1 LENKGGYRVGHK
13 RKIVLLDVNYP
24 DNKQEQKVLEG
35 LNVEFVVV
43 DQTATESELL
53 SHLSSASAVMVR
65 EYPVTEAL
73 VNEMEHCKVI
83 VRYGVGVDN
92 IDLQAAKQKGIYVVN
107 VPDYG
112 SEEVSDHAL
121 SLLLTVSRRIVSR
134 NYDVRQ
140 GKWNIGPDEKIY
152 SFRGKTLG
160 VLGYGRIGRRFVEK
174 ARVFGFSKVLVFDPY
189 MNGKPQDAEL
199 CGLDELCVQ
208 SDVISLHMPLTN
220 DNYHILNKE
229 KMELLKKNCILV
241 NTSRGGLIDEEALF
255 DLLNKNEIFG
265 AGLDVFEKEAPDVKA
280 PLFTLR
286 NVVMTDHMGW
296 YSEES
301 LQDLQRKAAEEVLR
315 VLTGEAPKNCVN
327 GLIEVKQ

>member
-1 LENKGGYRVGHK
+1 MDNKRT
-13 RKIVLLDVNYP
+13 IVLLDVNYP
-24 DNKQEQKVLEG
+24 DYKQEQKVLEG
-35 LNVEFVVV
+35 LNVEFVVI
-43 DQTATESELL
+43 DQTATKMELL
-53 SHLSSASAVMVR
+53 RHLSSASAVMVR
-65 EYPVTEAL
+65 EYPVTEEL
-73 VNEMEHCKVI
+73 VKEMEQCKVI

-92 IDLQAAKQKGIYVVN
+92 VDLQAAKQKGIYVVN

-134 NYDVRQ
+134 DHDVRQ
-140 GKWNIGPDEKIY
+140 GKWNIGADEKIY

-160 VLGYGRIGRRFVEK
+160 VLGYGRIGRRFIDK
-174 ARVFGFSKVLVFDPY
+174 ARVLGFSRVLVFDPY
-189 MNGKPQDAEL
+189 LKVKPQDVEV
-199 CGLDELCVQ
+199 CGLDELFEQ
-208 SDVISLHMPLTN
+208 SDAISFHMPLTN
-220 DNYHILNKE
+220 ENYHILNKE

-255 DLLNKNEIFG
+255 DLLNSNTIFG
-265 AGLDVFEKEAPDVKA
+265 AGLDVFENEAPNVQA

-286 NVVMTDHMGW
+286 NVVVTDHMGW

-301 LQDLQRKAAEEVLR
+301 IQDLQRKAAEEVLR
-315 VLTGEAPKNCVN
+315 VLTGENPKNCVN